1 MSGTAPLRLY
11 TFTISHYS
19 EKIRWLLDSSGL
31 AYEELP
37 MTPGLHLPKAFWLS
51 RRGTSVPILQADG
64 VRVQDSR
71 RIVRWLAERHD
82 LRGLLPRDLK
92 LCDEALAVEAAQDDV
107 GRAVMRVVY
116 ERLVNEPAL
125 VYRFWTLDAGSIEK
139 GILRVLLPSLLHA
152 FRRLFGINDRNIV
165 AAHATVA
172 RRLDE
177 IESML
182 ARGTRYLVGDRFT
195 IADIAT
201 CALLA
206 PLAAPDWHP
215 IYGAP
220 SAREAM
226 SAQVKAWQSRPAMR
240 WVSDCYREFRPMT
253 RGGSSFDSARG
264 KLR

>member
-1 MSGTAPLRLY
+1 MAPMRLY

-31 AYEELP
+31 AYEEVPL
-37 MTPGLHLPKAFWLS
+37 TPGLHLPKALWLS
-51 RRGTSVPILQADG
+51 WRNTSVPILHADG
-64 VRVQDSR
+64 ARVQDSR
-71 RIVRWLAERHD
+71 RIVRWLAEHRD
-82 LRGLLPRDLK
+82 LRGLLPGSPK
-92 LCDEALAVEAAQDDV
+92 LRVEALAIEAAQEDV

-116 ERLVNEPAL
+116 ERLINEPAL
-125 VYRFWTLDAGSIEK
+125 VYQFWTLDAGPIEK
-139 GILRVLLPSLLHA
+139 SLLRVIQPTLLQW
-152 FRRLFGINDRNIV
+152 FRRHFGVNDANIV
-165 AAHATVA
+165 AAHDTVA

-177 IESML
+177 IETML
-182 ARGTRYLVGDRFT
+182 ARGSRHLLADRFT

-226 SAQVKAWQSRPAMR
+226 SAQVQAWQSRPAMQ
-240 WVSDCYREFRPMT
+240 WVSDCYREFRPMA
-253 RGGSSFDSARG
+253 RGGSSFDAARG

>member
-1 MSGTAPLRLY
+1 MAPLRLY

-19 EKIRWLLDSSGL
+19 EKIRWLLDCSGL
-31 AYEELP
+31 AYEERPL
-37 MTPGLHLPKAFWLS
+37 TPGLHLPKAFWLS
-51 RRGTSVPILQADG
+51 RRGTSVPILLGDD
-64 VRVQDSR
+64 VRIQDSR
-71 RIVRWLAERHD
+71 RIVRWLAEHHD
-82 LRGLLPRDLK
+82 LRGLLPGDPK
-92 LCDEALAVEAAQDDV
+92 LREQALAIEAAQDDV

-116 ERLVNEPAL
+116 ERLISEPAL
-125 VYRFWTLDAGSIEK
+125 VHQFWTLDSGPVEK
-139 GILRVLLPSLLHA
+139 SLLRLIQSSLLRA
-152 FRRLFGINDRNIV
+152 FRRRFGINAANIA
-165 AAHATVA
+165 AAHDTVA

-177 IESML
+177 IETML
-182 ARGTRYLVGDRFT
+182 ARGGRHLVGDRFT

-226 SAQVKAWQSRPAMR
+226 SAQVRAWQSRPAMQ
-240 WVSDCYREFRPMT
+240 WVSDCYREFRPLS
-253 RGGSSFDSARG
+253 RGGSSFDAARG